1 MSQQQDMF
9 SQILCYALN
18 AVALEAMMGRSLM
31 NGNHM
36 FMLGLG
42 PIINAS
48 IMLSLLLA
56 FKDVVPFGQQVKA
69 LQDQGAEVSFPCC
82 CCCGCYT
89 YPCWCWQETRADL
102 V

>member
-1 MSQQQDMF
+1 MEGSVLRVTCLTVTKAG
-9 SQILCYALN
+9 SVHLG

-56 FKDVVPFGQQVKA
+56 FKDVFPFGQQVKA
-69 LQDQGAEVSFPCC
+69 LQDQGAEVS
-82 CCCGCYT
+82 YS
-89 YPCWCWQETRADL
+89 AL
-102 V
+102 